1 MRSRFSDF
9 LVPVGK
15 PYQRRFHDRTHRQRQ
30 EAQRRRRA
38 GDAPLVGVAR
48 RARREGPEIRLRHR
62 AVRGVHRAPG
72 RRAGALVLGA
82 RVRRRRPESADHRR
96 AGAARPAPPGAEGV
110 DRSRSAAVR
119 LLPVGADHGGGRPA
133 RKESR
138 PQRQGHRR
146 GDDQPL
152 PLRNLCAHSHGDPR
166 RGEDLEVDEGIG
178 ATMAETFARKFE
190 PARRKFL
197 KQSAAIGGGLSVGF
211 GLPGALA
218 QKADGATEINA
229 WVVIRPDDAIII
241 RYARSEMGQGSMT
254 SAPMLVAEELECDW
268 TRVKVEYASANA
280 NVKRKRVWGDMAAV
294 GSRTIRNS
302 QEYLRKAG
310 ATAREMLTAA
320 AAQEWRVPASECSAS
335 NSFITHGAGGRRVS
349 FGKVADA
356 AAKLE
361 PPKDVKLKD
370 PKDWKLIGKSVKRVD
385 IPDTVIGRQRYGI
398 DVQLPGML
406 YAAIAQCP
414 VFGGKVKSMDASKV
428 EGRRGIVKVVPLE
441 TFVAVVADNWW
452 RAKEAL
458 HDVHIEWDV
467 GANGNVS
474 SASLMEF
481 YKGGLDAQTD
491 VATAR
496 KDGDF
501 DQAFASAAKKIEAE
515 YYTPYLAHACL
526 EPMGCTA
533 IVKDGKV
540 DVWTS
545 TQNAEASLAN
555 AAATAGVPLEN
566 VEVHRVQLGGGF
578 GRRGGAQ
585 DFVRQG
591 VAIAKAMEG
600 TPVKMLWTREE
611 DTQHDFY
618 RPASLIRIKAGL
630 DDSGNPVAWYS
641 RVAATSIFETLAR
654 VPLKR
659 PFAPADGV
667 DPQAVASLHDLPHA
681 IPNVRIEYAQR
692 TAHVPVGFWRTV
704 GRCGRKG
711 PLRIPPCAARKI
723 AERPRHSRSHGESR
737 GLGPAS
743 CGRRVPRHRA

>member
-1 MRSRFSDF
+1 M
-9 LVPVGK
+9 
-15 PYQRRFHDRTHRQRQ
+15 
-30 EAQRRRRA
+30 
-38 GDAPLVGVAR
+38 AR
-48 RARREGPEIRLRHR
+48 
-62 AVRGVHRAPG
+62 
-72 RRAGALVLGA
+72 
-82 RVRRRRPESADHRR
+82 
-96 AGAARPAPPGAEGV
+96 
-110 DRSRSAAVR
+110 
-119 LLPVGADHGGGRPA
+119 
-133 RKESR
+133 
-138 PQRQGHRR
+138 
-146 GDDQPL
+146 
-152 PLRNLCAHSHGDPR
+152 
-166 RGEDLEVDEGIG
+166 
-178 ATMAETFARKFE
+178 TFARKFE

-197 KQSAAIGGGLSVGF
+197 KQSAAIGGGLTVGF
-211 GLPGALA
+211 GFPAALA
-218 QKADGATEINA
+218 QKADAAAEINA

-268 TRVKVEYASANA
+268 RRVKIEYASANA
-280 NVKRKRVWGDMAAV
+280 NVKRKRAWGDMAAV

-302 QEYLRKAG
+302 QEYLRRAG
-310 ATAREMLTAA
+310 ATAREMLIAA
-320 AAQEWRVPASECSAS
+320 AAQQWGVPASECSAS
-335 NSFITHGAGGRRVS
+335 NSFITHGAGGRRLS

-370 PKDWKLIGKSVKRVD
+370 PKDWKLIGKSVKRID
-385 IPDTVIGRQRYGI
+385 IPDTVMGKQRFGI

-414 VFGGKVKSMDASKV
+414 VFGGKLKAIDAAKV
-428 EGRRGIVKVVPLE
+428 EGRRGIVKVLPME
-441 TFVAVVADNWW
+441 SFVAVVADNWW

-458 HDVHIEWDV
+458 RDVHIEWDV

-481 YKGGLDAQTD
+481 YRGGLDAQTD
-491 VATAR
+491 IATAR

-515 YYTPYLAHACL
+515 YYTPYLAHSCL

-533 IVKDGKV
+533 IVKDGNV

-591 VAIAKAMEG
+591 VTIAKTMEG

-611 DTQHDFY
+611 DMQHDFY
-618 RPASLIRIKAGL
+618 RPASLVRMKAGL
-630 DDSGNPVAWYS
+630 DASGNPVAWYS
-641 RVAATSIFETLAR
+641 RVASTSIIATLVR
-654 VPLKR
+654 LPLR
-659 PFAPADGV
+659 PPLAPAEGV
-667 DPQAVASLHDLPHA
+667 DPQAVASIYDIPHA
-681 IPNVRIEYAQR
+681 IPNVRVEYAQR
-692 TAHVPVGFWRTV
+692 NAHVPVGFWRTV
-704 GRCGRKG
+704 GHSQNPFVRECFMDE
-711 PLRIPPCAARKI
+711 LAAAAGKD
-723 AERPRHSRSHGESR
+723 AYEY
-737 GLGPAS
+737 
-743 CGRRVPRHRA
+743 RRVLLKDSPKDLGVLEATATAAGWRKPLPAGVFRGIAQTEAYGSYTSAVAELSVDKNGEVNIRRLVLGIDPGYAVNADNIQAQMQGSS

>member
-1 MRSRFSDF
+1 MRT
-9 LVPVGK
+9 K
-15 PYQRRFHDRTHRQRQ
+15 Y
-30 EAQRRRRA
+30 
-38 GDAPLVGVAR
+38 
-48 RARREGPEIRLRHR
+48 
-62 AVRGVHRAPG
+62 
-72 RRAGALVLGA
+72 
-82 RVRRRRPESADHRR
+82 
-96 AGAARPAPPGAEGV
+96 
-110 DRSRSAAVR
+110 
-119 LLPVGADHGGGRPA
+119 
-133 RKESR
+133 
-138 PQRQGHRR
+138 
-146 GDDQPL
+146 
-152 PLRNLCAHSHGDPR
+152 
-166 RGEDLEVDEGIG
+166 
-178 ATMAETFARKFE
+178 ARKFE

-197 KQSAAIGGGLSVGF
+197 KQSAAIGGGLTVGF
-211 GLPGALA
+211 SFHGAVG
-218 QKADGATEINA
+218 QKSDGATEIKA

-268 TRVKVEYASANA
+268 RRVKIEYASANA

-310 ATAREMLTAA
+310 ATAREMLIAA
-320 AAQEWRVPASECSAS
+320 AAQEWKVPASECTAS
-335 NSFITHGAGGRRVS
+335 NSFITHGPSKRRVS
-349 FGKVADA
+349 YGKVADPA
-356 AAKLE
+356 SRIE

-370 PKDWKLIGKSVKRVD
+370 PKDWKLIGKSVKRID
-385 IPDTVIGRQRYGI
+385 IPDTVMGRQRYGI

-414 VFGGKVKSMDASKV
+414 VFGGKVTSVDAAKIQ
-428 EGRRGIVKVVPLE
+428 GRRGIVKVLPME
-441 TFVAVVADNWW
+441 SFVAGVADNWW

-458 HDVHIEWDV
+458 RDVHIEWDV
-467 GANGNVS
+467 GTNGNVS

-481 YKGGLDAQTD
+481 YRGGLDTQAD

-501 DQAFASAAKKIEAE
+501 DQAFGSAAKKIEAE

-545 TQNAEASLAN
+545 TQSAEASLAN
-555 AAATAGVPLEN
+555 AAAVAGVPLEN

-600 TPVKMLWTREE
+600 TPGKMLWTREE

-618 RPASLIRIKAGL
+618 RPASLIRMKAGL
-630 DDSGNPVAWYS
+630 DAQGSPGAW
-641 RVAATSIFETLAR
+641 
-654 VPLKR
+654 
-659 PFAPADGV
+659 
-667 DPQAVASLHDLPHA
+667 
-681 IPNVRIEYAQR
+681 
-692 TAHVPVGFWRTV
+692 
-704 GRCGRKG
+704 
-711 PLRIPPCAARKI
+711 
-723 AERPRHSRSHGESR
+723 
-737 GLGPAS
+737 
-743 CGRRVPRHRA
+743 

>member
-1 MRSRFSDF
+1 MKTR
-9 LVPVGK
+9 
-15 PYQRRFHDRTHRQRQ
+15 
-30 EAQRRRRA
+30 
-38 GDAPLVGVAR
+38 
-48 RARREGPEIRLRHR
+48 
-62 AVRGVHRAPG
+62 
-72 RRAGALVLGA
+72 
-82 RVRRRRPESADHRR
+82 
-96 AGAARPAPPGAEGV
+96 
-110 DRSRSAAVR
+110 
-119 LLPVGADHGGGRPA
+119 
-133 RKESR
+133 
-138 PQRQGHRR
+138 
-146 GDDQPL
+146 
-152 PLRNLCAHSHGDPR
+152 
-166 RGEDLEVDEGIG
+166 
-178 ATMAETFARKFE
+178 FARKFE

-197 KQSAAIGGGLSVGF
+197 KQSAVIGGGLSVGF
-211 GLPGALA
+211 NFPGALA
-218 QKADGATEINA
+218 QKAGAAVEINA

-268 TRVKVEYASANA
+268 RRVKIEYASANA
-280 NVKRKRVWGDMAAV
+280 NVKRKRAWGDMAAV

-310 ATAREMLTAA
+310 ATAREMLIAA
-320 AAQEWRVPASECSAS
+320 AAQQWGVPASECSAS
-335 NSFITHGAGGRRVS
+335 NSFITHGAGGRRLS

-370 PKDWKLIGKSVKRVD
+370 PKDWKLIGKSVKRID
-385 IPDTVIGRQRYGI
+385 IPNTVMGRQRYGI

-406 YAAIAQCP
+406 HAAIAQCP
-414 VFGGKVKSMDASKV
+414 VFGGKVKAIDAAKV
-428 EGRRGIVKVVPLE
+428 VGRRGIVKVLPME
-441 TFVAVVADNWW
+441 SFVSGVADNWW

-458 HDVHIEWDV
+458 RDVNIEWDL
-467 GANGNVS
+467 GASGNVS
-474 SASLMEF
+474 SASLMDF

-491 VATAR
+491 VAIAR

-555 AAATAGVPLEN
+555 AAAVAGVPLEN

-618 RPASLIRIKAGL
+618 RPASLVRMKAGL
-630 DDSGNPVAWYS
+630 DGSGKPVAWYS

-667 DPQAVASLHDLPHA
+667 DPQSVASLYDLPHA
-681 IPNVRIEYAQR
+681 IPNVKVEYAQR

-704 GRCGRKG
+704 GHSQNPFVRESFMDELASAAGKDPYEYRRTLLAKSPKDLG
-711 PLRIPPCAARKI
+711 VLEATAKAAGWGQPLPAGVFRGI
-723 AERPRHSRSHGESR
+723 AETEAYGSYTSAVAELSVDSNGEVNIRRLVLGIDPGYAVNPDNIQAQMQGSSVFMLTAMFWGEITIKEGRVEQSNFHDYRMMRLREMPKVEVVLAPSGGFWGGVGEPGQASIAPAICNALFAATGKRVRSLPLKSHGFEI
-737 GLGPAS
+737 A
-743 CGRRVPRHRA
+743 

>member
-1 MRSRFSDF
+1 
-9 LVPVGK
+9 
-15 PYQRRFHDRTHRQRQ
+15 
-30 EAQRRRRA
+30 
-38 GDAPLVGVAR
+38 
-48 RARREGPEIRLRHR
+48 
-62 AVRGVHRAPG
+62 
-72 RRAGALVLGA
+72 
-82 RVRRRRPESADHRR
+82 
-96 AGAARPAPPGAEGV
+96 
-110 DRSRSAAVR
+110 
-119 LLPVGADHGGGRPA
+119 
-133 RKESR
+133 
-138 PQRQGHRR
+138 
-146 GDDQPL
+146 
-152 PLRNLCAHSHGDPR
+152 
-166 RGEDLEVDEGIG
+166 
-178 ATMAETFARKFE
+178 MAKTFARKFE

-197 KQSAAIGGGLSVGF
+197 KESAAIGGGLTVGF
-211 GLPGALA
+211 SFPAALA
-218 QKADGATEINA
+218 QKADATAEINA

-268 TRVKVEYASANA
+268 RRVKVEYASANA

-310 ATAREMLTAA
+310 ATAREMLIAA
-320 AAQEWRVPASECSAS
+320 AAQEWKVPASECTAS
-335 NSFITHGAGGRRVS
+335 NSFIAHGPSKRRVS
-349 FGKVADA
+349 YGKVADA
-356 AAKLE
+356 ASRLE

-370 PKDWKLIGKSVKRVD
+370 PKDWKLIGKSVKRID
-385 IPDTVIGRQRYGI
+385 IPDTVMGRQRYGI

-414 VFGGKVKSMDASKV
+414 VFGGKLKSMDASKV

-458 HDVHIEWDV
+458 RDVHVEWDV

-481 YKGGLDAQTD
+481 YRGGLDAQSD
-491 VATAR
+491 IATAR

-591 VAIAKAMEG
+591 VAIAKVMEG

-618 RPASLIRIKAGL
+618 RPASLIRMKAGL
-630 DDSGNPVAWYS
+630 DAQGSPVAWYS
-641 RVAATSIFETLAR
+641 RVSATSIIATLPR
-654 VPLKR
+654 LPLK
-659 PFAPADGV
+659 DGV
-667 DPQAVASLHDLPHA
+667 DPQAVASLNDLPHA
-681 IPNVRIEYAQR
+681 IANVRIEYAQR
-692 TAHVPVGFWRTV
+692 NTHVPVGFWRTV
-704 GRCGRKG
+704 GHSQNPFVRESFMDELASAAGKDPYEYRRALLAKSPKDLGVLEATAKAAGWGKPLPAGVFRGIAQTEAYGSYTSAVAELSVDKNGEVKIHRLVLGLDPGYVVNPDNVVAQMQGSSVFMLTAMFWGEITIKEGRAEQSNFHDYRMMRLREMPNVEVVLAPSGGFWGGVGEPGQASIAPAVCNAIFAATGKRVRSL
-711 PLRIPPCAARKI
+711 PLKN
-723 AERPRHSRSHGESR
+723 HG
-737 GLGPAS
+737 LTLA
-743 CGRRVPRHRA
+743 